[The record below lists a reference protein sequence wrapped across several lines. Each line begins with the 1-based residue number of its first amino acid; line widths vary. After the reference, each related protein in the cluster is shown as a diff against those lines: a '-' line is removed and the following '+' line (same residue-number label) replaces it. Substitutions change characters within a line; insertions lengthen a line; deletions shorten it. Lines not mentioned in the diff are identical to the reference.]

1 MRFTLSKISSVKV
14 RVWGTR
20 GISVSRDF
28 AKLPRGTHS
37 FAWKPPGR
45 GRYRVRIEARGPSG
59 PVGVEERT
67 VKVTTPAKPKKK
79 KPKQEKLKPEKRDEK
94 PQPAAS

>member
-14 RVWGTR
+14 RVWGAR

-37 FAWKPPGR
+37 FAWSPPGR

-67 VKVTTPAKPKKK
+67 VKIKHPREAQEEEAQATTSSS
-79 KPKQEKLKPEKRDEK
+79 RR
-94 PQPAAS
+94 SGTRSR